1 MGLHA
6 ATVYFTAVRR
16 RPYGAIEIMAFI
28 TDPIGIIG
36 EEEAVRILEKKGF
49 RILEH
54 NWRMG
59 HLEIDLIAENKD
71 EVVFVEVKARTTT
84 YGEIRPEEYVD
95 EAKKRRMIVAGNAY
109 MKYRQ
114 SDKALRFD
122 IIGILV
128 NAATQE
134 ITYTNH
140 IENAFTPSMRTN
152 SSGSFNG
159 AWKWRRRSK
168 TIKNSK

>member
-59 HLEIDLIAENKD
+59 YLEIDLIAENKD

-128 NAATQE
+128 NPDTE
-134 ITYTNH
+134 EVTYCNH
-140 IENAFTPSMRTN
+140 LENVFAPTLRTCN
-152 SSGSFNG
+152 TGSFNG
-159 AWKWRRRSK
+159 AGKWRKKKR
-168 TIKNSK
+168 